1 MIALSFFYAMLA
13 TIFSLVFE
21 LSHII
26 SGDTKNRRNMGIKEL
41 VSHSSPSA
49 GSLFLRLG
57 CVVFGVIGTVYYAFN
72 VFLCISDTTCQQ
84 NYLIWLDL
92 LSIIFVFTQMH
103 FVFCNWKLTISQ
115 YQTICRFG
123 TMHLVATNLWIWIR
137 YILIEESLM
146 GDEIRQVF
154 ARNIGGNDDWGSE
167 ELENNLNKNITNS
180 LLPLLNEENSQ
191 ESNVARR
198 SLMRKCEGAECVLA
212 SFNEVMYTSIVEYSL
227 IGAAVMFIV
236 WRNIGKVENPVER
249 FGYVPRK
256 HRIRLDCSKSTTG
269 LFFGL
274 AFLAGTFTSM
284 AVFSGY
290 TIMGQNQLAA
300 TVFGFTDIVHEL
312 LDMILLAF
320 GMTGEMIYSVA
331 GLLGLTGDPNWQ
343 PLTII
348 LLAVHVTRIIEV
360 ALQSCLIYI
369 AGKLRV
375 GNDPILRE
383 RQPGKQAIT
392 FLLLANISMFLMNLL
407 EAEKAGVSETVVNFY
422 GKRSWVFLVRSFSPL
437 TIFYRFH
444 SSVCLA
450 EVWKTTYSWKE

>member
-1 MIALSFFYAMLA
+1 
-13 TIFSLVFE
+13 
-21 LSHII
+21 
-26 SGDTKNRRNMGIKEL
+26 
-41 VSHSSPSA
+41 
-49 GSLFLRLG
+49 
-57 CVVFGVIGTVYYAFN
+57 
-72 VFLCISDTTCQQ
+72 
-84 NYLIWLDL
+84 
-92 LSIIFVFTQMH
+92 MH

-180 LLPLLNEENSQ
+180 LLPLLNEENTQ

-290 TIMGQNQLAA
+290 TLWVKINWRLLYLA
-300 TVFGFTDIVHEL
+300 L
-312 LDMILLAF
+312 LILF
-320 GMTGEMIYSVA
+320 
-331 GLLGLTGDPNWQ
+331 
-343 PLTII
+343 II
-348 LLAVHVTRIIEV
+348 
-360 ALQSCLIYI
+360 
-369 AGKLRV
+369 
-375 GNDPILRE
+375 
-383 RQPGKQAIT
+383 
-392 FLLLANISMFLMNLL
+392 
-407 EAEKAGVSETVVNFY
+407 
-422 GKRSWVFLVRSFSPL
+422 
-437 TIFYRFH
+437 
-444 SSVCLA
+444 
-450 EVWKTTYSWKE
+450 